1 MEVIPTSL
9 PVNQRV
15 KIVRMN
21 CTEMNQRDMVD
32 YLHDNAALSLSGA
45 DVVKGECAVG
55 TYAGEDGGFAEVESH
70 T

>member
-9 PVNQRV
+9 PLNQTA

-32 YLHDNAALSLSGA
+32 YLHLLGHQPKKIRNYDYLVSVTTKNF
-45 DVVKGECAVG
+45 K
-55 TYAGEDGGFAEVESH
+55 
-70 T
+70 